1 MNAELSKVFVS
12 RENGEHV
19 PEIVVYSGQSETE
32 GLCVFRIIQ
41 IPDFKHI
48 KSLLSLE
55 DPNLLLVGCHKNLV
69 IFKQKGE
76 RYYVTKI
83 VVDIFEG

>member
-1 MNAELSKVFVS
+1 VFVS
-12 RENGEHV
+12 TENVEHV
-19 PEIVVYSGQSETE
+19 PEIVIFTAQSQNE
-32 GLCVFRIIQ
+32 GLNLFRIIQ
-41 IPDFKHI
+41 IPDFKFI
-48 KSLLSLE
+48 KCLLCLE

-83 VVDIFEG
+83 VVDIFEGSLLG